1 MKRILLC
8 LLFVCVCVGC
18 ATKREAHDVYRVVE
32 VHDTLRQEVLHT
44 DSFYIRDSVRIWM
57 EGDTIHHDRIRIE
70 YRDRWRDR
78 VQEVVRERT
87 DTLTIHDLVIQ
98 KEKPTFWEKTK
109 TCGIWIVGTIILILL
124 SYLAVHFRRA

>member
-1 MKRILLC
+1 
-8 LLFVCVCVGC
+8 
-18 ATKREAHDVYRVVE
+18 
-32 VHDTLRQEVLHT
+32 
-44 DSFYIRDSVRIWM
+44 M

-87 DTLTIHDLVIQ
+87 DTLTIHDLVIR

-109 TCGIWIVGTIILILL
+109 TCGIWIGGTIILILL